1 MLTTDPSKQQ
11 SKSPRESPVPAS
23 GEQSSNNGRQPSVA
37 DRDALIRV
45 QEDLSEAQRSRGAIQ
60 LQLQKLTDETKRLRL
75 RSKTDSKRISELVSE
90 RTHLATRMRD
100 RDEELRGKAKLLEVS
115 PHPNFRKNFGVRRFA

>member
-1 MLTTDPSKQQ
+1 MD
-11 SKSPRESPVPAS
+11 RE
-23 GEQSSNNGRQPSVA
+23 
-37 DRDALIRV
+37 ALIKV

-60 LQLQKLTDETKRLRL
+60 LQLQNLTDETKRLRL
-75 RSKTDSKRISELVSE
+75 RSRADSKRINELASE

-115 PHPNFRKNFGVRRFA
+115 PQPNFVQ